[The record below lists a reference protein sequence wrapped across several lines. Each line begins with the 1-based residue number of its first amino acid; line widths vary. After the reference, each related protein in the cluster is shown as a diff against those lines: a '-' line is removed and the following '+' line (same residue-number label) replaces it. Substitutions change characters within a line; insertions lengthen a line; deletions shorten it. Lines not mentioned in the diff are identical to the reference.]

1 MAGLDP
7 QGRVALITGSARGIG
22 WETAR
27 ALHARG
33 ASVVISDLSEE
44 GSREGAARIG
54 AERTHAIA
62 ADATDVDALRAAVD
76 GTVERF
82 GGLDI
87 VVANAGI
94 APIHPRTARVT
105 DPQLFERILETNLN
119 GVYRTVQAALPQIVE
134 RRGHIVVV
142 ASVYAFMNGMLN
154 AAYAMAKAGVEQYG
168 RALRTELAQHGV
180 GVSVAYFGFIDTDMV
195 RIGFEDEAIKKF
207 EQTFP
212 KFMLKR
218 RSAAEAGEAIARGIE
233 QDRPRIVVPSW
244 WRVWSMARGPLNAML
259 DRRSLSDAQIQEA
272 VRDGDQP
279 DEVDGATS
287 TADVEEARA
296 GASA

>member
-1 MAGLDP
+1 VAGLDP
-7 QGRVALITGSARGIG
+7 RNRVALITGSARGIG
-22 WETAR
+22 FETAR

-33 ASVVISDLSEE
+33 ASVVISDLSQDV
-44 GSREGAARIG
+44 SAAAAAQLG
-54 AERTHAIA
+54 NERTHAVA
-62 ADATDVDALRAAVD
+62 ADATDVDDLRAAVD
-76 GTVERF
+76 AAVERF

-134 RRGHIVVV
+134 RRGHVVV
-142 ASVYAFMNGMLN
+142 VSSVYAFMNGMLN

-168 RALRTELAQHGV
+168 RALRTELAPHGV
-180 GVSVAYFGFIDTDMV
+180 GVLVAYFGFIDTDMV

-218 RSAAEAGEAIARGIE
+218 RSAAEAGEAIAQGIE
-233 QDRPRIVVPSW
+233 QGRPRVVVPGW

-259 DRRSLSDAQIQEA
+259 DRRSLTDQQILEA

-279 DEVDGATS
+279 DEEDGSVS
-287 TADVEEARA
+287 TADVEEARDS
-296 GASA
+296 ASA